1 MKRPRPGR
9 RVQLHRALSKLGLG
23 SRTQAREWIRQGRV
37 RVDGQVV
44 HDPLTWVDLDAQTIL
59 CDDEPVARTDH
70 VTLLLHKPAGVVTT
84 ARDELGRRTV
94 YDLLPAN
101 LPWLFPVGRLDAD
114 SEGLLLLTSDSALA
128 THLTDPEHAVA
139 KVYRVT
145 LDGIP
150 DENVLQ
156 QLRTGIDLSDG
167 RTRPCRV
174 RRLEPRVLEITL
186 SEGRNRQLRR
196 MAWAVGFRVV
206 RLVRVAVGSLELGE
220 LEPGAWRWLTPDEVA
235 ALSV

>member
-23 SRTQAREWIRQGRV
+23 SRTQARDWIRQGRV

-44 HDPLTWVDLDAQTIL
+44 RDPLTWVDLDAQTISR
-59 CDDEPVARTDH
+59 DDEVATRTEH
-70 VTLLLHKPAGVVTT
+70 ATLLLHKPAGVVTT
-84 ARDELGRRTV
+84 ARDELERRTV
-94 YDLLPAN
+94 YDLLPAD

-128 THLTDPEHAVA
+128 THLTDPDHAVA

-145 LDGIP
+145 LDGVP
-150 DENVLQ
+150 DEDVLQ
-156 QLRTGIDLSDG
+156 RLRTGIDLSDG
-167 RTRPCRV
+167 RTRPCLV
-174 RRLEPRVLEITL
+174 RRLDPRVLEFILT
-186 SEGRNRQLRR
+186 EGRNRQLRR

-206 RLVRVAVGSLELGE
+206 RLVRVAIGTLELGD
-220 LEPGAWRWLTPDEVA
+220 LAPGAWRWLTADEVA
-235 ALSV
+235 ALG